1 MPITQ
6 DVQNNKGEIMDS
18 NTILMSVQ
26 DKLPKNLGDRQLLRD
41 RLDSLNEQQRN
52 EFMAKIPLLKLK
64 SPQFVFWVGSF
75 LFGGFGVGRF
85 MIGDKILGIA
95 RLALY
100 ILMLVLYVLGLSL
113 ESLTLLGIVNVL
125 NLVIFGWWVADLFL
139 VGKKLRKQNLDKLLS
154 AI

>member
-1 MPITQ
+1 
-6 DVQNNKGEIMDS
+6 MDS

-26 DKLPKNLGDRQLLRD
+26 DKLPKNLGEQQLLRD

-52 EFMAKIPLLKLK
+52 DFMVKIPSLGLK
-64 SPQFVFWVGSF
+64 SPKFVFWVGSF

-95 RLALY
+95 RLALC

-113 ESLTLLGIVNVL
+113 ESLALLGIVNLL

-154 AI
+154 VI